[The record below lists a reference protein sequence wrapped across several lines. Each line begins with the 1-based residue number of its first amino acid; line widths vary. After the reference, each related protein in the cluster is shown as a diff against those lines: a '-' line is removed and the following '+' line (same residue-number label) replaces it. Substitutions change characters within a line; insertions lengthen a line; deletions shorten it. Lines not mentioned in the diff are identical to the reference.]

1 MADDVILKYDIA
13 ETTSCSVSVEPIFL
27 ERKLVKLIVHSL
39 RDNNKHYISLLMT
52 EICTRMMSCQFSKTI
67 LIKLYLVKRPFSYQ
81 IDMLEIEGV
90 KLNLINVNQGFEND
104 LIPKLENLLNT
115 RVLIYVRA

>member
-1 MADDVILKYDIA
+1 MHTYDVM
-13 ETTSCSVSVEPIFL
+13 SVIQ
-27 ERKLVKLIVHSL
+27 
-39 RDNNKHYISLLMT
+39 DNSNQTL
-52 EICTRMMSCQFSKTI
+52 
-67 LIKLYLVKRPFSYQ
+67 LYLVIRLSYQ

>member
-13 ETTSCSVSVEPIFL
+13 ATTSCSVSVEQIFL
-27 ERKLVKLIVHSL
+27 ERKLVKLIVDTL
-39 RDNNKHYISLLMT
+39 RDNKTHYISLLMT
-52 EICTRMMSCQFSKTI
+52 EICTRMMSSQFSKTI
-67 LIKLYLVKRPFSYQ
+67 LILLYLVKRPFSYQ
-81 IDMLEIEGV
+81 IHMVEIEGV
-90 KLNLINVNQGFEND
+90 KLKLINVNQGFKSD

>member
-1 MADDVILKYDIA
+1 MHTYDVM
-13 ETTSCSVSVEPIFL
+13 SVFQ
-27 ERKLVKLIVHSL
+27 
-39 RDNNKHYISLLMT
+39 DNSNQTLLN
-52 EICTRMMSCQFSKTI
+52 
-67 LIKLYLVKRPFSYQ
+67 LVKRLSYQ
-81 IDMLEIEGV
+81 TDMLEIEGV

>member
-1 MADDVILKYDIA
+1 MHTYDVM
-13 ETTSCSVSVEPIFL
+13 SVFQ
-27 ERKLVKLIVHSL
+27 
-39 RDNNKHYISLLMT
+39 DNSNQTLLN
-52 EICTRMMSCQFSKTI
+52 
-67 LIKLYLVKRPFSYQ
+67 LVKRPFSYQ

>member
-1 MADDVILKYDIA
+1 MHTYDVM
-13 ETTSCSVSVEPIFL
+13 SVIQ
-27 ERKLVKLIVHSL
+27 
-39 RDNNKHYISLLMT
+39 DNSNQTL
-52 EICTRMMSCQFSKTI
+52 
-67 LIKLYLVKRPFSYQ
+67 LYLVIRPFSYQ

>member
-1 MADDVILKYDIA
+1 M
-13 ETTSCSVSVEPIFL
+13 SVFQ
-27 ERKLVKLIVHSL
+27 
-39 RDNNKHYISLLMT
+39 DNSNQT
-52 EICTRMMSCQFSKTI
+52 V
-67 LIKLYLVKRPFSYQ
+67 LYLVKRHFSYQ
-81 IDMLEIEGV
+81 IHMLEIEGV

>member
-1 MADDVILKYDIA
+1 MHTYDVM
-13 ETTSCSVSVEPIFL
+13 SVIQ
-27 ERKLVKLIVHSL
+27 
-39 RDNNKHYISLLMT
+39 DNSNQTL
-52 EICTRMMSCQFSKTI
+52 
-67 LIKLYLVKRPFSYQ
+67 LYLVIRPLDLSYQ

>member
-1 MADDVILKYDIA
+1 MHTYDVM
-13 ETTSCSVSVEPIFL
+13 SVIQ
-27 ERKLVKLIVHSL
+27 
-39 RDNNKHYISLLMT
+39 DNSNQTL
-52 EICTRMMSCQFSKTI
+52 
-67 LIKLYLVKRPFSYQ
+67 LYLVKRP
-81 IDMLEIEGV
+81 MLEIEGV